1 MIATSGRLKYFVQSG
16 LLDFSHLNYLILDEA
31 DRMLDEVEW
40 VLTHFTM
47 PQVVIRLLS
56 ILALLF
62 LFNKFYLLSRNMALV
77 AC

>member
-1 MIATSGRLKYFVQSG
+1 MIATSGRLKYFVKSG